1 MILVTALPI
10 RPKPFIATFVAI
22 RKSPFLNAKNAVF
35 SLFIMFYNN
44 RNGYF
49 IYNLPHCQ
57 EFIADN

>member
-22 RKSPFLNAKNAVF
+22 RKSPFFDTLNAVF
-35 SLFIMFYNN
+35 CLFTLFYNK
-44 RNGYF
+44 REGYF
-49 IYNLPHCQ
+49 IDNIPPCQ